1 MKKETLFIINRINK
15 GFLIL
20 LLGFCS
26 ITWSLNSMAQSSQVS
41 GQGEWDKT
49 LELAKKEGRVVVQ
62 NLDDSAVL
70 ASLGIDFEKRFGVD
84 VEPVVG
90 RAPNVIRKMI
100 EESKGGVRYVDVHVG
115 GSESIITGLLPEG
128 ILEPVEP
135 LMLLPE
141 VKDTKQWWGG
151 HIWADNAKKF
161 VYSSLAHQSES
172 LWYNP
177 QVVRPEEVR
186 SYDDFLDEK
195 WQNKIGLLDPRTP
208 GSGASL
214 WSYIREIKGEEYLKR
229 LVAQKLVI
237 NRDQRLLAENLARG
251 KISFVMGL
259 GYYSYAPFLK
269 AGLPVQPLP
278 TLKEGTYISGGS
290 GHLVA
295 LKNPPHSNA
304 AKIFINWFL
313 SKEGQDV
320 YSRALGQGTRRLD
333 VDTKWLWEIGIIA
346 AKDIVTIDQYYKRE
360 NQSED
365 KINRVR
371 EPGAALARKL
381 LD

>member
-1 MKKETLFIINRINK
+1 MNMAPRGL
-15 GFLIL
+15 LVL
-20 LLGFCS
+20 LLGVGSVTC
-26 ITWSLNSMAQSSQVS
+26 SLNAMAQSSHVTAP
-41 GQGEWDKT
+41 GEWDKT
-49 LELAKKEGRVVVQ
+49 IELAKKEGRVVVSITTSTE
-62 NLDDSAVL
+62 LRA
-70 ASLGIDFEKRFGVD
+70 AIEKHFEKRFGVD

-100 EESKGGVRYVDVHVG
+100 EESKGGVRYVDVHIG

-128 ILEPVEP
+128 ILEAVEP

-141 VKDTKQWWGG
+141 VKNTKQWWGG
-151 HIWADNAKKF
+151 HIWSDNAKKF

-177 QVVRPEEVR
+177 QVVGPEDVR
-186 SYDDFLDEK
+186 SYDDFLDGK

-304 AKIFINWFL
+304 AKLFINWFL
-313 SKEGQDV
+313 SREGQDV

-333 VDTKWLWEIGIIA
+333 VDTKWLREIGIIA
-346 AKDIVTIDQYYKRE
+346 AKDIVTVDQYYKRE

-365 KINRVR
+365 KINRLR

>member
-1 MKKETLFIINRINK
+1 VKKETLFINRINK

-26 ITWSLNSMAQSSQVS
+26 ITWSLNSMAQSSQLS

-49 LELAKKEGRVVVQ
+49 LELAKKEGRVVVSITT
-62 NLDDSAVL
+62 SAEL
-70 ASLGIDFEKRFGVD
+70 RAAIEKHFEKRFGVD

-128 ILEPVEP
+128 ILEPIEP

-151 HIWADNAKKF
+151 HVWADNAKKF

-177 QVVRPEEVR
+177 QVVRLEEVR

-229 LVAQKLVI
+229 LVAQKLII
-237 NRDQRLLAENLARG
+237 NRDQRLLAESLARG

-304 AKIFINWFL
+304 AKLFINWFL
-313 SKEGQDV
+313 SKEGQDL

-333 VDTKWLWEIGIIA
+333 VDTKWLREIGIIA

>member
-1 MKKETLFIINRINK
+1 MNRISK
-15 GFLIL
+15 RFLVLLFGF
-20 LLGFCS
+20 GS
-26 ITWSLNSMAQSSQVS
+26 IAWSLNSLAEGSQLS

-49 LELAKKEGRVVVQ
+49 IELAKKEGRVVVSITT
-62 NLDDSAVL
+62 SAEL
-70 ASLGIDFEKRFGVD
+70 RAAIEKHFERRFGVD

-128 ILEPVEP
+128 ILEPLEP

-141 VKDTKQWWGG
+141 IKDTKQWWGG

-177 QVVRPEEVR
+177 QVVRSEEVR
-186 SYDDFLDEK
+186 SYDDLLDEK

-229 LVAQKLVI
+229 LVAQKLII

-295 LKNPPHSNA
+295 LKNPPHPNA
-304 AKIFINWFL
+304 TKLFINWFL

-333 VDTKWLWEIGIIA
+333 VDTKWLREIGVTA
-346 AKDIVTIDQYYKRE
+346 AKDIVTVDQYHKRE

-365 KINRVR
+365 KINRLR

>member
-1 MKKETLFIINRINK
+1 VKKEALFINRMNK

-20 LLGFCS
+20 LLGFYS
-26 ITWSLNSMAQSSQVS
+26 ITWSLNSIAQSSQMS
-41 GQGEWDKT
+41 EHGEWDKR
-49 LELAKKEGRVVVQ
+49 LELAKKEGRVVVSITT
-62 NLDDSAVL
+62 SAELRV
-70 ASLGIDFEKRFGVD
+70 AIEKHFEKRFGID

-90 RAPNVIRKMI
+90 RAPNVIRRMI

-128 ILEPVEP
+128 ILEAVEP

-151 HIWADNAKKF
+151 HVWADNAKKF

-186 SYDDFLDEK
+186 SYDDLLDEK

-208 GSGASL
+208 GSGASI

-229 LVAQKLVI
+229 LVAQKLLI

-295 LKNPPHSNA
+295 LKNPPHPNA

-313 SKEGQDV
+313 SREGQDV

-333 VDTKWLWEIGIIA
+333 VDTKWLREIGIIA

-371 EPGAALARKL
+371 EPSAALARKL

>member
-1 MKKETLFIINRINK
+1 MNMAPRGL
-15 GFLIL
+15 LVL
-20 LLGFCS
+20 LLGVGSVACS
-26 ITWSLNSMAQSSQVS
+26 FNAMAQSSHVTAS
-41 GQGEWDKT
+41 GEWDKT
-49 LELAKKEGRVVVQ
+49 IELAKKEGRVVVSITTSTE
-62 NLDDSAVL
+62 LRA
-70 ASLGIDFEKRFGVD
+70 AIEKHFEKRFGVD

-100 EESKGGVRYVDVHVG
+100 EESKGGVRYVDVHIG

-128 ILEPVEP
+128 ILEAVEP

-151 HIWADNAKKF
+151 HIWSDNAKKF

-177 QVVRPEEVR
+177 QVVGPEDVR
-186 SYDDFLDEK
+186 SYDDFLDGK

-251 KISFVMGL
+251 KISFAMGL

-304 AKIFINWFL
+304 AKLFINWFL
-313 SKEGQDV
+313 SREGQDV

-333 VDTKWLWEIGIIA
+333 VDTKWLREIGIIA
-346 AKDIVTIDQYYKRE
+346 AKDIVTVDQYYKRE

-365 KINRVR
+365 KINRLR

>member
-1 MKKETLFIINRINK
+1 VKKDALFINRMNK

-20 LLGFCS
+20 LLGFYS
-26 ITWSLNSMAQSSQVS
+26 LTWSLNSIAQSSQMS
-41 GQGEWDKT
+41 EQGEWDKR
-49 LELAKKEGRVVVQ
+49 LGLAKKEGRVVVSITT
-62 NLDDSAVL
+62 SAELRV
-70 ASLGIDFEKRFGVD
+70 AIEKHFEKRFGID

-90 RAPNVIRKMI
+90 RAPNVIRRMI

-128 ILEPVEP
+128 ILEAVEP

-151 HIWADNAKKF
+151 HVWADNAKKF

-186 SYDDFLDEK
+186 SYDDLLDEK

-208 GSGASL
+208 GSGASI

-229 LVAQKLVI
+229 LVAQKLLI

-269 AGLPVQPLP
+269 AGLPVQPLS

-295 LKNPPHSNA
+295 LKNPPHPNA

-313 SKEGQDV
+313 GREGQDV
-320 YSRALGQGTRRLD
+320 YSIPNGYGKSASSPPR
-333 VDTKWLWEIGIIA
+333 I
-346 AKDIVTIDQYYKRE
+346 
-360 NQSED
+360 S
-365 KINRVR
+365 
-371 EPGAALARKL
+371 
-381 LD
+381 

>member
-1 MKKETLFIINRINK
+1 MNIIVTRV
-15 GFLIL
+15 LLVL
-20 LLGFCS
+20 LLGLAL
-26 ITWSLNSMAQSSQVS
+26 IAWSLNAMAQSSHLV

-49 LELAKKEGRVVVQ
+49 LELAKKEGRVVVSITTSTE
-62 NLDDSAVL
+62 LRA
-70 ASLGIDFEKRFGVD
+70 AIEKHFEKRFGVD

-128 ILEPVEP
+128 ILEPIEP

-177 QVVRPEEVR
+177 QVVRSEEVR

-229 LVAQKLVI
+229 LVAQKLII

-304 AKIFINWFL
+304 AKLFINWFL

-333 VDTKWLWEIGIIA
+333 VNTKWLREIGIIA

>member
-1 MKKETLFIINRINK
+1 MNIATRGL
-15 GFLIL
+15 LVL
-20 LLGFCS
+20 LLGFGS
-26 ITWSLNSMAQSSQVS
+26 VAWSLNALAQSSHVT
-41 GQGEWDKT
+41 GPGEWDKT
-49 LELAKKEGRVVVQ
+49 IELAKKEGRVVVSITT
-62 NLDDSAVL
+62 SAEL
-70 ASLGIDFEKRFGVD
+70 WAAIEKNFEKRFGVD
-84 VEPVVG
+84 VEPVAG

-128 ILEPVEP
+128 ILEPIEP

-151 HIWADNAKKF
+151 HIWSDNAKKF

-177 QVVRPEEVR
+177 QVVRSEEVR
-186 SYDDFLDEK
+186 SYDDLLDEK

-229 LVAQKLVI
+229 LVAQKLII

-304 AKIFINWFL
+304 AKLFINWFL
-313 SKEGQDV
+313 SREGQNV

-333 VDTKWLWEIGIIA
+333 VDTTWLREIGIIA

>member
-1 MKKETLFIINRINK
+1 VKKEALFINRMNK

-20 LLGFCS
+20 LLGFYS
-26 ITWSLNSMAQSSQVS
+26 LTWSLNSIAQTSQMS
-41 GQGEWDKT
+41 EQGEWDKR
-49 LELAKKEGRVVVQ
+49 LGLAKKEGRVVVSITT
-62 NLDDSAVL
+62 SAELRV
-70 ASLGIDFEKRFGVD
+70 AIEKHFEKRFGID

-90 RAPNVIRKMI
+90 RAPNVIRRMV

-128 ILEPVEP
+128 ILEAVEP

-151 HIWADNAKKF
+151 HVWADNAKKF

-186 SYDDFLDEK
+186 SYDDLLDEK

-208 GSGASL
+208 GSGASI

-229 LVAQKLVI
+229 LVAQKLLI

-269 AGLPVQPLP
+269 AGLPVHPLS

-295 LKNPPHSNA
+295 LKNPPHPNA

-313 SKEGQDV
+313 SREGQDV

-333 VDTKWLWEIGIIA
+333 VDTKWLREIGIIA

-371 EPGAALARKL
+371 EPSAALARKL

>member
-1 MKKETLFIINRINK
+1 MKKEALFINRMNQ

-20 LLGFCS
+20 LLGFYS
-26 ITWSLNSMAQSSQVS
+26 LTWSLNSIAQSSQMS
-41 GQGEWDKT
+41 EQGEWDNR
-49 LELAKKEGRVVVQ
+49 LGLAKKEGRVVVSITT
-62 NLDDSAVL
+62 SAELRV
-70 ASLGIDFEKRFGVD
+70 AIEKHFEKRFGID

-90 RAPNVIRKMI
+90 RAPNVIRRMI

-128 ILEPVEP
+128 ILEAVEP

-151 HIWADNAKKF
+151 HVWADNAKKF

-186 SYDDFLDEK
+186 SYDDLLDEK

-208 GSGASL
+208 GSGASI

-229 LVAQKLVI
+229 LVAQKLLI

-295 LKNPPHSNA
+295 LKNPPHPNA

-313 SKEGQDV
+313 SREGQDV

-333 VDTKWLWEIGIIA
+333 VDTKWLREIGIIA

-371 EPGAALARKL
+371 EPSAALARKL

>member
-1 MKKETLFIINRINK
+1 MNIIVTR
-15 GFLIL
+15 GFLVL
-20 LLGFCS
+20 LLVLGS
-26 ITWSLNSMAQSSQVS
+26 IAWALNAMAQSSHLV
-41 GQGEWDKT
+41 GRGEWDKT
-49 LELAKKEGRVVVQ
+49 VELAKKEGRVVVSITTSTE
-62 NLDDSAVL
+62 LRA
-70 ASLGIDFEKRFGVD
+70 AIEKHFEKRFGID

-128 ILEPVEP
+128 ILEPLEP

-141 VKDTKQWWGG
+141 VKETKQWWGG
-151 HIWADNAKKF
+151 HIWSDNAKKF

-177 QVVRPEEVR
+177 QVVRSEEVR

-229 LVAQKLVI
+229 LVAQKLII

-304 AKIFINWFL
+304 AKLFINWFL
-313 SKEGQDV
+313 SKDGQDV

-333 VDTKWLWEIGIIA
+333 VDTKWLREIGIIA
-346 AKDIVTIDQYYKRE
+346 AKDSVTIEQYYKRE

-365 KINRVR
+365 KINRLR

>member
-1 MKKETLFIINRINK
+1 VKKEALFINRMNK

-20 LLGFCS
+20 LLGFYS
-26 ITWSLNSMAQSSQVS
+26 LTWSLNSIAQSSQMS
-41 GQGEWDKT
+41 EQGEWDKR
-49 LELAKKEGRVVVQ
+49 LDLAKKEGRVVVSITT
-62 NLDDSAVL
+62 SAELRV
-70 ASLGIDFEKRFGVD
+70 AIEKHFEKRFGID

-90 RAPNVIRKMI
+90 RAPNVIRRMI

-128 ILEPVEP
+128 ILEAVEP

-151 HIWADNAKKF
+151 HVWADNAKKF

-186 SYDDFLDEK
+186 SYDDLLDEK

-208 GSGASL
+208 GSGASI

-229 LVAQKLVI
+229 LVAQKLLI

-295 LKNPPHSNA
+295 LKNPPHPNA

-313 SKEGQDV
+313 SREGQEV

-333 VDTKWLWEIGIIA
+333 VDTKWLREIGIIA

-371 EPGAALARKL
+371 EPSAALARKL

>member
-1 MKKETLFIINRINK
+1 VKKETLFINRINK

-26 ITWSLNSMAQSSQVS
+26 ITWSLNSMAQSSQLS

-49 LELAKKEGRVVVQ
+49 LELAKKEGRVVVSITT
-62 NLDDSAVL
+62 SAEL
-70 ASLGIDFEKRFGVD
+70 RAAIEKHFEKRFGVD

-128 ILEPVEP
+128 ILEGVEP

-151 HIWADNAKKF
+151 HVWADNAKKF

-177 QVVRPEEVR
+177 QVVRSEEVR

-229 LVAQKLVI
+229 LVAQKLII
-237 NRDQRLLAENLARG
+237 NRDQRLLAESLARG

-313 SKEGQDV
+313 SREGQDV

-333 VDTKWLWEIGIIA
+333 VDTKWLREIGIIA

>member
-1 MKKETLFIINRINK
+1 MNRISK
-15 GFLIL
+15 RLVL
-20 LLGFCS
+20 LLGFGS
-26 ITWSLNSMAQSSQVS
+26 IVWSFNSLAEGSQLY

-49 LELAKKEGRVVVQ
+49 IELAKKEGRVVVSITT
-62 NLDDSAVL
+62 SAEL
-70 ASLGIDFEKRFGVD
+70 RAAIEKHFERRFGVD

-128 ILEPVEP
+128 ILEPLEP

-141 VKDTKQWWGG
+141 IKDTKQWWGG

-186 SYDDFLDEK
+186 SYDDLLDEK

-229 LVAQKLVI
+229 LVAQKLII

-290 GHLVA
+290 GHVVA
-295 LKNPPHSNA
+295 LKNPPHPNA
-304 AKIFINWFL
+304 TKLFINWFL

-333 VDTKWLWEIGIIA
+333 VDTKWLREIGVTA
-346 AKDIVTIDQYYKRE
+346 AKDIVTVDQYHKRE

-365 KINRVR
+365 KINRLR

>member
-1 MKKETLFIINRINK
+1 MRKETLFINRINK

-26 ITWSLNSMAQSSQVS
+26 ITWSLNSMAESSQLS
-41 GQGEWDKT
+41 GQGEWDKA
-49 LELAKKEGRVVVQ
+49 LELAKKEGRVVVSITT
-62 NLDDSAVL
+62 SAEL
-70 ASLGIDFEKRFGVD
+70 RAAIEKHFEKRFGVD

-100 EESKGGVRYVDVHVG
+100 EESKGGLRYVDVHVG

-128 ILEPVEP
+128 ILEAVEP

-151 HIWADNAKKF
+151 HVWADNAKKF

-195 WQNKIGLLDPRTP
+195 WENKIGLLDPRTP

-229 LVAQKLVI
+229 LVARKLLI

-251 KISFVMGL
+251 KVSFVMGL

-269 AGLPVQPLP
+269 AGLPVKPLP

-295 LKNPPHSNA
+295 LKNPPHPNA
-304 AKIFINWFL
+304 AKLFMNWFL
-313 SKEGQDV
+313 SREGQDV

-333 VDTKWLWEIGIIA
+333 VDTKWLRDIGIIA

-365 KINRVR
+365 KINRLR

>member
-1 MKKETLFIINRINK
+1 MKKETLFINRMNK

-20 LLGFCS
+20 LLGFYS
-26 ITWSLNSMAQSSQVS
+26 ITWSLNSIAQSSQMS
-41 GQGEWDKT
+41 EQGEWDKR
-49 LELAKKEGRVVVQ
+49 LELAKKEGRVVVSITT
-62 NLDDSAVL
+62 SAELRV
-70 ASLGIDFEKRFGVD
+70 AIEKHFAKRD

-90 RAPNVIRKMI
+90 RAPNVIRRMI

-128 ILEPVEP
+128 ILEAVEP

-151 HIWADNAKKF
+151 HVWADNAKKF

-186 SYDDFLDEK
+186 SYDDLLDEK

-208 GSGASL
+208 GSGASI

-229 LVAQKLVI
+229 LVAQKLLI

-295 LKNPPHSNA
+295 LKNPPHPNA

-313 SKEGQDV
+313 SREGQDV

-333 VDTKWLWEIGIIA
+333 VDTKWLREIGIIA

-371 EPGAALARKL
+371 EPSAALARKL

>member
-1 MKKETLFIINRINK
+1 MKKEALFINRMNK

-20 LLGFCS
+20 LLGFYS
-26 ITWSLNSMAQSSQVS
+26 LTWSLNSIAQSSQMS
-41 GQGEWDKT
+41 EQGEWDKR
-49 LELAKKEGRVVVQ
+49 LGLAKKEGRVVVSITT
-62 NLDDSAVL
+62 SAELRV
-70 ASLGIDFEKRFGVD
+70 AIEKHFEKGFGID

-90 RAPNVIRKMI
+90 RAPNVIRRMI

-128 ILEPVEP
+128 ILEAVEP

-151 HIWADNAKKF
+151 HVWADNAKKF

-186 SYDDFLDEK
+186 SYDDLLDEK

-208 GSGASL
+208 GSGASI

-229 LVAQKLVI
+229 LVAQKLLI

-295 LKNPPHSNA
+295 LKNPPHPNA

-313 SKEGQDV
+313 SREGQEV
-320 YSRALGQGTRRLD
+320 YSRALGQGTRRLN
-333 VDTKWLWEIGIIA
+333 VDTKWLREIGIIA

-371 EPGAALARKL
+371 EPSAALARKL